1 MPYDARS
8 RWESRVL
15 ATEDRELRA
24 RILGALIRLL
34 LIGLAVGT
42 AVTGFGYSDA
52 VYAVAFSLLPVLAA
66 AWLARRGGIHLP
78 TGIVLG
84 TMLLLATWLLARGDG
99 IQDIAVLLFPVIV
112 LIAGLLL
119 DRRPFVLVVLA
130 SILGLATIALAQWH
144 GLVQVPSELLRRQLP
159 ADTLVAALTLGVAAA
174 MIHLMAEQ
182 LRISLQRARESQLAR
197 AAGEERYR
205 LISEVMSDYTFSSR
219 VDPDGEVHQD
229 WVAGAFERMTG
240 YTFEEYMAR
249 GGWRAAL
256 YPEDREQDDRDLAR
270 LKGNKPVVSE
280 LRTISRSGDV
290 RWVRVYGH
298 PVWSDE
304 ENRLVGIYGAVKD
317 VTEHKLAE
325 AEREALI
332 RELEA
337 NNAEL
342 ERFTYTA
349 SHDLKSPLVTV
360 RGFLS
365 YLERDAVT
373 GNYERLRSDI
383 QRIRDATA
391 KMQRLLDELLE
402 LSRVGR
408 VVSAPESISLASLA
422 REGVEL
428 IAGRLDQ
435 GGVRVSVAPDL
446 PEVWGD
452 RVRLLQVMQNLLDNA
467 VKFMGNQPA
476 PSIEIGYRPEG
487 SVVYVRDN
495 GAGVEARYHDRIFGL
510 FDKLDAD
517 SSGSGVGLALVRRI
531 VELHGGRTWVES
543 EGPGHGATFCFTLP
557 PPPGPGD
564 THPPTKRSVER
575 GAGDLVG

>member
-1 MPYDARS
+1 MLDDTRHRHDATS
-8 RWESRVL
+8 V

-24 RILGALIRLL
+24 RILNALLKLL
-34 LIGLAVGT
+34 MVGLAAGT
-42 AVTGFGYSDA
+42 LVTALGYSRA
-52 VYAVAFSLLPVLAA
+52 SYAVALSLIPVLSA
-66 AWLARRGGIHLP
+66 AWLARRGRLLLP
-78 TGIVLG
+78 IGIVLG
-84 TMLLLATWLLARGDG
+84 TMLALATWLLARGDG

-119 DRRPFVLVVLA
+119 DRRPFALVVLA
-130 SILGLATIALAQWH
+130 SILAIASIALAQWR
-144 GLVQVPSELLRRQLP
+144 GLVRVPSELLRRQLP
-159 ADTLVAALTLGVAAA
+159 ADALVAALTLSVAAA

-182 LRISLQRARESQLAR
+182 LRRSLRQARESEAAL

-205 LISEVMSDYTFSSR
+205 LITEVMSDYTFSTR
-219 VDPDGEVHQD
+219 VDPDGSVHQE

-240 YTFEEYMAR
+240 YPFQEFLAR

-256 YPEDREQDDRDLAR
+256 YPEDRAQDDRDLR
-270 LKGNKPVVSE
+270 TLQSNRPVVSE
-280 LRTISRSGDV
+280 LRTLSRSGDV

-304 ENRLVGIYGAVKD
+304 EGRLVGIYGAVQD
-317 VTEHKLAE
+317 VSERKRVE
-325 AEREALI
+325 VEREALI

-337 NNAEL
+337 KNAEL

-373 GNYERLRSDI
+373 GNHERLRSDI

-408 VVSAPESISLASLA
+408 VVSAPKSISLGALA

-428 IAGRLDQ
+428 IAGRLEQ
-435 GGVRVSVAPDL
+435 GGVKVSVAPDL

-467 VKFMGNQPA
+467 VKFMGDQSRPT
-476 PSIEIGYRPEG
+476 IEIGYRPEG

-495 GAGVEARYHDRIFGL
+495 GVGVEGRYQDRIFGL
-510 FDKLDAD
+510 FDKLDPD

-531 VELHGGRTWVES
+531 VELHGGRAWVES
-543 EGPGHGATFCFTLP
+543 EGRGQGATFCFTLP
-557 PPPGPGD
+557 PPPPVDGQLPPG
-564 THPPTKRSVER
+564 V
-575 GAGDLVG
+575 